1 MNLFS
6 SILLEYKGTK
16 QAVKYWT
23 MKRIIVLLMIATAV
37 SVSLTAQKQ
46 HRVVFEIT
54 SADSADYRG
63 VLRSV
68 NNVLKD
74 APGTKIE
81 IVCHGPAIFMLVKE
95 KTALSDIMQ
104 ELQSKQG
111 VAFAA
116 CANSMR
122 KNNLDKSQLVAV
134 ATIVPNGVMEV
145 VSKQEDG
152 WSYIRSGH

>member
-1 MNLFS
+1 
-6 SILLEYKGTK
+6 
-16 QAVKYWT
+16 
-23 MKRIIVLLMIATAV
+23 MKKIISLLMIATAF

-54 SADSADYRG
+54 SADTADYRG

-74 APGTKIE
+74 APGTKVE

-95 KTALSDIMQ
+95 KTVLSDIMQ
-104 ELQSKQG
+104 ELQNKQG
-111 VAFAA
+111 VSFAA

-122 KNNLDKSQLVAV
+122 KNNLEKSQLVPA
-134 ATIVPNGVMEV
+134 ATVVPNGVMEV
-145 VSKQEDG
+145 VSKQEEG
-152 WSYIRSGH
+152 WSYIKSGH

>member
-1 MNLFS
+1 MKKII
-6 SILLEYKGTK
+6 ILLM
-16 QAVKYWT
+16 V
-23 MKRIIVLLMIATAV
+23 ATVV
-37 SVSLTAQKQ
+37 SVSLMAQKQ

-74 APGTKIE
+74 VPGTKIE

-95 KTALSDIMQ
+95 KTAVSDIMQ

-111 VAFAA
+111 VSFAA

-122 KNNLDKSQLVAV
+122 KNNIDKSQLVSV
-134 ATIVPNGVMEV
+134 ATVVPNGVMEV
-145 VSKQEDG
+145 VAKQEEG
-152 WSYIRSGH
+152 WSYIKSGH